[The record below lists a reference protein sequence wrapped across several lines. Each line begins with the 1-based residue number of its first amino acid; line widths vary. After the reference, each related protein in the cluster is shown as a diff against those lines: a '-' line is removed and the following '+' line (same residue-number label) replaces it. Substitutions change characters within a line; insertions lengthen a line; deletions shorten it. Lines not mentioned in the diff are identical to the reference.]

1 METAQLNALTGKK
14 CKDCGF
20 EATDP
25 VVSCTSCGSEN
36 VEPKTFSGKG
46 KVYTYTVVHVGFGHL
61 ASRAP
66 YVLAVIALEEGAK
79 TMGIVEGEYQGKPV
93 TESIAID
100 MPVRFERTEEKTGF
114 IFQPA

>member
-1 METAQLNALTGKK
+1 MTTTELHALTGKK
-14 CKDCGF
+14 CKSCGF

-25 VVSCTSCGSEN
+25 VVSCTSCGSEE
-36 VEPKTFSGKG
+36 VEPKQFSGKG

-79 TMGIVEGEYQGKPV
+79 TMGILEGEYQGKPV
-93 TESIAID
+93 TESVAID
-100 MPVRFERTEEKTGF
+100 MPVKFERTEEKTGF
-114 IFQPA
+114 IFLPA